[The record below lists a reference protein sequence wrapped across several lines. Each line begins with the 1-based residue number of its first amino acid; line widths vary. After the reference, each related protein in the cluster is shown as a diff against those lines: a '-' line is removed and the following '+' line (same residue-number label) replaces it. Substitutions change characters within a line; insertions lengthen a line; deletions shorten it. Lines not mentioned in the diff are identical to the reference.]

1 MKTYEFIVSLDVE
14 KKLVAPSLQ
23 EATQDLE
30 NKLNDAVDNQRTID
44 DLKIVGFNFN
54 ERQVKKL
61 CGSDLPDND
70 LIKKIQDWLLDEVE
84 NSKAPSNSTDRVD
97 EIISGRREC
106 ALGLL
111 HYINGLIDEKIKLL
125 KQESKDE

>member
-44 DLKIVGFNFN
+44 LKIVGFNFN

-61 CGSDLPDND
+61 FGSDLPDND
-70 LIKKIQDWLLDEVE
+70 LIQKIQNWLLDEVE

-125 KQESKDE
+125 KKEEEA

>member
-30 NKLNDAVDNQRTID
+30 NKLNDAIDNQRTID
-44 DLKIVGFNFN
+44 DLKVVGFN
-54 ERQVKKL
+54 
-61 CGSDLPDND
+61 D
-70 LIKKIQDWLLDEVE
+70 LIQKIQDWLLDEVE

-125 KQESKDE
+125 KND

>member
-30 NKLNDAVDNQRTID
+30 NKLNDAIDNQRTI

-70 LIKKIQDWLLDEVE
+70 LIQKIQDWLLDEVE

-111 HYINGLIDEKIKLL
+111 HHINGLIDEKIKLL
-125 KQESKDE
+125 KNDEEK

>member
-30 NKLNDAVDNQRTID
+30 NKLNDAIDNQRTI

-54 ERQVKKL
+54 QRQVKKFE
-61 CGSDLPDND
+61 GS
-70 LIKKIQDWLLDEVE
+70 I
-84 NSKAPSNSTDRVD
+84 
-97 EIISGRREC
+97 
-106 ALGLL
+106 
-111 HYINGLIDEKIKLL
+111 
-125 KQESKDE
+125 